1 MLHWFAGYG
10 NDGFWSAQN
19 SAQSIAKNPLSSKKQ
34 SKTKS
39 SVNSTKK
46 ASSSSS
52 TPSKKV
58 PNTSDTNLPRVVKQ
72 FRLNAAHS
80 LPADSTKLFH
90 AFFVPGDGN
99 CLFHSFKSALHLMS
113 SVSIL
118 RRQVVDLISDES
130 DPMKRLSTM
139 NAHIAREQEFHNPA
153 YHDVELLDAGSIH
166 SPGQM
171 DIRFSTLWAQYS
183 DEMLSTAWAG
193 TKLPLF
199 SPLLVSLP
207 FFSGEP
213 EIMALCEL
221 LNVNCVV
228 WELRQQYAEVI
239 FQFQRPGRNQSI
251 HLHYASRRHYEYT
264 DIPKV
269 NLFQFFK
276 KHLAIFFTYIFS
288 GLLSSCCSCSFLQK
302 NFSPATTKSIISIN
316 KPFSL
321 CAYLHNST
329 TLSKSF
335 KF

>member
-1 MLHWFAGYG
+1 MYLSAEKVLVGLSRVQTLQHLRIIPFAPGQTDNHLHSLRPNEVMLHWFAGYG

-99 CLFHSFKSALHLMS
+99 CLFHSFKSALHLMT

-153 YHDVELLDAGSIH
+153 YNDVDLFDAGSIN

-183 DEMLSTAWAG
+183 DEMLSTAWVG
-193 TKLPLF
+193 TQLSFYFLLYLFHFPLF
-199 SPLLVSLP
+199 QVNLKSWLFVKFSTLTALSGNYANSMLRS
-207 FFSGEP
+207 FFSSKVQGEIYLSICITRLDDTMSTP
-213 EIMALCEL
+213 
-221 LNVNCVV
+221 
-228 WELRQQYAEVI
+228 I
-239 FQFQRPGRNQSI
+239 FQR
-251 HLHYASRRHYEYT
+251 
-264 DIPKV
+264 
-269 NLFQFFK
+269 
-276 KHLAIFFTYIFS
+276 
-288 GLLSSCCSCSFLQK
+288 
-302 NFSPATTKSIISIN
+302 
-316 KPFSL
+316 SL
-321 CAYLHNST
+321 YFNS
-329 TLSKSF
+329 LK
-335 KF
+335 